1 MQCCVCLENIQQ
13 KTCITTVCKH
23 KFHTDC
29 LKKWKEKNKSCPMCR
44 ENLDFGDD
52 ILGMQD
58 ISDNDY
64 NQLVSFFGL
73 DNNICPQISLEDG
86 SQFFTH
92 IRT

>member
-1 MQCCVCLENIQQ
+1 
-13 KTCITTVCKH
+13 
-23 KFHTDC
+23 
-29 LKKWKEKNKSCPMCR
+29 MCR

-58 ISDNDY
+58 ISDDDY
-64 NQLVSFFGL
+64 NKLVSFFGL